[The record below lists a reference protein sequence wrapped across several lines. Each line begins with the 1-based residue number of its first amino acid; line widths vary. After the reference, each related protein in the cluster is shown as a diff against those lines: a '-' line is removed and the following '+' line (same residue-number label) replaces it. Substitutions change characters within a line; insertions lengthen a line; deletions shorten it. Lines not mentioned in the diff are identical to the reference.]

1 MLYSVSEGYRTF
13 LRYPSSRLESYQPQR
28 NDAKGIKMKDERL
41 KIVVSSKEDT
51 KGIRQ
56 EQFAKKMLLDR

>member
-1 MLYSVSEGYRTF
+1 
-13 LRYPSSRLESYQPQR
+13 
-28 NDAKGIKMKDERL
+28 MKDERL
-41 KIVVSSKEDT
+41 KIGVASKEDT